1 MHKISRLQIY
11 FALALAL
18 LIQLTVLD
26 HIKIF
31 GAKPALMLTLVIFFG
46 LFLGRGMGLE
56 IGLAAGFASD
66 LFTLDLLGI
75 NALIFALTGF
85 LAGMLG
91 AQLSR
96 ESKRTQGL
104 TVLILTALAMILHFI
119 IVSMLSRW
127 SYLDLDEYIIGSAI
141 PTSVYTAA
149 VSIPVFFKLSSVYD
163 LDRREEYL

>member
-11 FALALAL
+11 FTLALAL

-56 IGLAAGFASD
+56 SGLAAGFAND
-66 LFTLDLLGI
+66 IFTLDLLGV
-75 NALIFALTGF
+75 NAIIFALTGF
-85 LAGMLG
+85 LAGVLG

-96 ESKRTQGL
+96 ESRRTQGL
-104 TVLILTALAMILHFI
+104 IVMSLTAFAMALHFVI
-119 IVSMLSRW
+119 ISALSRW
-127 SYLDLDEYIIGSAI
+127 SYLDLGEYITGSVI
-141 PTSVYTAA
+141 PTSIYTAA
-149 VSIPVFFKLSSVYD
+149 VSIPVFFKLASVYA
-163 LDRREEYL
+163 LERREEYL